1 MKRFVWGAVIL
12 GAVLA
17 GLFGLRYFQLQSQQ
31 QAMSQ
36 APPPAAVEAYTTTT
50 ERWQGTLAA
59 IGELRAVN
67 GIRIANEIA
76 GVVDSI
82 EFESG
87 QRVEQ
92 GDLLIHLDDETDQAA
107 LETRLADSRLA
118 QQQFERFADLVGQS
132 AVSQADYDEAQ
143 ANYQAAQ
150 ARVNEQRALLAKKS
164 IRAPFAGT
172 LGLRQVDLGEFVP
185 VGTPIVE
192 INTLDPIQVDFTIGE
207 RFLPLIAMGDPI
219 EITVAA
225 FPDQTFRGS
234 VLAIESSVRATTRT
248 VQVRAQLPNP
258 DRILRPG
265 MFASVTLFRNTSRD
279 AITVPRTAISYN
291 TYGDFVFALTE
302 ADGQTTVERVQVD
315 TGDIREGRVEIL
327 DGLSEGQRIVANGLN
342 RLRSGQPVQVVEST
356 DSEGT
361 ATGAR

>member
-1 MKRFVWGAVIL
+1 MV
-12 GAVLA
+12 
-17 GLFGLRYFQLQSQQ
+17 
-31 QAMSQ
+31 
-36 APPPAAVEAYTTTT
+36 
-50 ERWQGTLAA
+50 
-59 IGELRAVN
+59 
-67 GIRIANEIA
+67 
-76 GVVDSI
+76 
-82 EFESG
+82 
-87 QRVEQ
+87 
-92 GDLLIHLDDETDQAA
+92 
-107 LETRLADSRLA
+107 
-118 QQQFERFADLVGQS
+118 
-132 AVSQADYDEAQ
+132 
-143 ANYQAAQ
+143 
-150 ARVNEQRALLAKKS
+150 KS
-164 IRAPFAGT
+164 
-172 LGLRQVDLGEFVP
+172 
-185 VGTPIVE
+185 
-192 INTLDPIQVDFTIGE
+192 LDPIQVDFTIGE

>member
-1 MKRFVWGAVIL
+1 MKRFLWGAAIL
-12 GAVLA
+12 AVVLA

-31 QAMSQ
+31 KAMSQ
-36 APPPAAVEAYTTTT
+36 APPPASVEAYTTTT
-50 ERWQGTLAA
+50 ERWQGTLDA

-92 GDLLIHLDDETDQAA
+92 GDLLIHLDDETDRAA

-118 QQQFERFADLVGQS
+118 QQQFNRFADLIGQS
-132 AVSQADYDEAQ
+132 AVSQSDYDEAQ
-143 ANYQAAQ
+143 ANYEAAQ

-172 LGLRQVDLGEFVP
+172 LGLRQVDLGEFIP

-192 INTLDPIQVDFTIGE
+192 VNTLDPIQLDFTIGE
-207 RFLPLIAMGDPI
+207 RNLPLIGMGDPV

-265 MFASVTLFRNTSRD
+265 MFANVTLFRNTSRT

-291 TYGDFVFALTE
+291 TYGDFVFLISE
-302 ADGQTTVERVQVD
+302 SDGQATVERVQVD
-315 TGDIREGRVEIL
+315 TGDVREGHVEIT
-327 DGLSEGQRIVANGLN
+327 DGLTEGQRIVANGLN
-342 RLRSGQPVQVVEST
+342 RLRSGQPVKVEDST
-356 DSEGT
+356 GT
-361 ATGAR
+361 ESAAAEAR

>member
-1 MKRFVWGAVIL
+1 MKRIIWGVGILAV
-12 GAVLA
+12 VLA
-17 GLFGLRYFQLQSQQ
+17 GLFGLRYFQLQSQKE
-31 QAMSQ
+31 AMSQ
-36 APPPAAVEAYTTTT
+36 APPPAKVEAYTASV
-50 ERWQGTLAA
+50 ERWQGTLDA
-59 IGELRAVN
+59 IGELRSVN

-87 QRVEQ
+87 QRIEQ

-107 LETRLADSRLA
+107 LETRLADARLA
-118 QQQFERFADLVGQS
+118 QQQFDRFSDLVGQN
-132 AVSQADYDEAQ
+132 AVSQSDFDESQ
-143 ANYQAAQ
+143 ANLESAE
-150 ARVNEQRALLAKKS
+150 ARVNEQRARLAKKS

-172 LGLRQVDLGEFVP
+172 LGLRQVDLGEFIG

-192 INTLDPIQVDFTIGE
+192 INTLDPIQADFTIGE
-207 RFLPLIAMGDPI
+207 RFLPLIGMGDPV

-248 VQVRAQLPNP
+248 VQVRAQFPNP
-258 DRILRPG
+258 DRTLRPG
-265 MFASVTLFRNTSRD
+265 MFANVTLFRNTSRN

-291 TYGDFVFALTE
+291 TYGDFVFVIAE
-302 ADGQTTVERVQVD
+302 SDGQATVERVQVD
-315 TGDIREGRVEIL
+315 TGDVREGRVEVV

-342 RLRSGQPVQVVEST
+342 RLRSGQPVNVV
-356 DSEGT
+356 DSVDSDSADAE
-361 ATGAR
+361 AR